1 MYRSGIAVRD
11 GEPAGQTREPGRATR
26 VTARWLV
33 AFQRGH
39 TGHVAS
45 SDLAE
50 MVSSDCSWAAELM
63 RRRREM
69 YSSYSPVFWRPAK
82 GATSLHAG
90 FLQRQIARD
99 EVVGLRTGHGFV
111 IGERRRDEGFVDD
124 FAVDDADRWDD
135 DGRRALRAAWERLAA
150 QGASS
155 LRVVSAKRDLPKN
168 GLLESLGLSLVEE
181 WWVKPLTPSGHA
193 ETAGPVDEEG
203 FSGHLGPAPPVYD
216 PGAQCSSSAASSP
229 RPRSTRWSVRPPAG
243 GRSWPSWPCLRLV
256 DVRKTLRRMGTGSP
270 PNGSSAYL
278 SPTTPDAAKLWPPP
292 GGRGAARGEERRSNS
307 AATITDTGSIPTS
320 GSLTGKQTAASGAGQ
335 ADLRH
340 TETWLSLSPVN
351 GAPLQSARRRSS
363 VMPASCAIR
372 SHSAGQMYRKLLA
385 L

>member
-1 MYRSGIAVRD
+1 M
-11 GEPAGQTREPGRATR
+11 
-26 VTARWLV
+26 
-33 AFQRGH
+33 
-39 TGHVAS
+39 AS

-111 IGERRRDEGFVDD
+111 IGEPRRDEGFVDD

-150 QGASS
+150 RGASS

-168 GLLESLGLSLVEE
+168 ALLESLGLRLVQE

-216 PGAQCSSSAASSP
+216 PGGPVLLVRRIEPETSLDAMEWEASSWGAVLAVVAESAA
-229 RPRSTRWSVRPPAG
+229 
-243 GRSWPSWPCLRLV
+243 GRRAEDLAAHGYGVASQWFLGIPVS
-256 DVRKTLRRMGTGSP
+256 
-270 PNGSSAYL
+270 N
-278 SPTTPDAAKLWPPP
+278 DA
-292 GGRGAARGEERRSNS
+292 
-307 AATITDTGSIPTS
+307 
-320 GSLTGKQTAASGAGQ
+320 
-335 ADLRH
+335 
-340 TETWLSLSPVN
+340 
-351 GAPLQSARRRSS
+351 
-363 VMPASCAIR
+363 
-372 SHSAGQMYRKLLA
+372 
-385 L
+385 